1 MSPPTEQLIRDYL
14 NRLSVAARG
23 QLDPDDRRALM
34 NRTRDLIERKT
45 GLAGPPTAME
55 VGALLARL
63 GDPSGLVRQ
72 ERQRLAAVRGEL
84 PQAAASRPRF
94 ARVLRRD
101 ATRVRTPSWHWPV
114 QEGSRADLQLTL
126 LDGATLVDAPAD
138 PASTPGRA
146 ARTTIATG
154 AGTTGAGTTGAAGSS
169 DAGKGGAGA
178 STAAETNGA
187 GASTAA
193 ETNGSG
199 TSTPAG
205 TNGAEASTA
214 AGTTAAGTTA
224 AAGTDAAGSSA
235 PEPLDP
241 KTPATGVHAASNGI
255 ARNGVAREPTPAGAD
270 EPAARVPAQA
280 SEPSWFMLALGGREP
295 GAADQSDDASVAPD
309 PPAGVP
315 AKPRWPSAPAGADEG
330 TRRLVI
336 SDSTASGEPADP
348 SLLTTRRDPVL
359 SRQAHRVLSA
369 LATWFRRSPLEASA
383 VVLLG
388 LGGVIYP
395 PVWLAGA
402 ALALASRLWDY
413 RDKWLGLALPLL
425 VTLIGTAVGVA
436 NGGHVSVSQGVHE
449 GWVYGVVT
457 SRLAAVLSAAYLGWR
472 SIHGRRP
479 PAVPPWNKPH
489 KIG

>member
-1 MSPPTEQLIRDYL
+1 MGPPTEQLIRDYL

-84 PQAAASRPRF
+84 PEPAASRPRF

-101 ATRVRTPSWHWPV
+101 ATRARTPSWHWPV

-138 PASTPGRA
+138 PASTPGGA
-146 ARTTIATG
+146 ARTTTT
-154 AGTTGAGTTGAAGSS
+154 AGTS
-169 DAGKGGAGA
+169 GAGA
-178 STAAETNGA
+178 STAG
-187 GASTAA
+187 
-193 ETNGSG
+193 
-199 TSTPAG
+199 
-205 TNGAEASTA
+205 
-214 AGTTAAGTTA
+214 GTTA
-224 AAGTDAAGSSA
+224 AAGTSAAGSGASEIPA
-235 PEPLDP
+235 PGV
-241 KTPATGVHAASNGI
+241 PAGSNGI
-255 ARNGVAREPTPAGAD
+255 VRNGVARDPTPAGAD

-280 SEPSWFMLALGGREP
+280 SEPSWFMLALGERDP
-295 GAADQSDDASVAPD
+295 VAADQSDHASAVSEPVSA
-309 PPAGVP
+309 VP
-315 AKPRWPSAPAGADEG
+315 AKPRWPSAPAGADAG
-330 TRRLVI
+330 MRKDVI
-336 SDSTASGEPADP
+336 SDSTASGEPADASP
-348 SLLTTRRDPVL
+348 LTTRRDPVL
-359 SRQAHRVLSA
+359 SRQAHRVLNA

-402 ALALASRLWDY
+402 AVALASRLWDY
-413 RDKWLGLALPLL
+413 RDKWIGLALPVLL
-425 VTLIGTAVGVA
+425 TLIGAAVGVA
-436 NGGHVSVSQGVHE
+436 NGGHVSVSHGVHE
-449 GWVYGVVT
+449 GWVYGVAT
-457 SRLAAVLSAAYLGWR
+457 SRLAAALSATYVGWR
-472 SIHGRRP
+472 SVHGRRP
-479 PAVPPWNKPH
+479 PAIPPWNKPH